1 MLIKSLMMNDY
12 RVYAGS
18 NTFDLAPRIRHGK
31 MRPIVLFGGLNGAG
45 KTSLLSGVRLVLYGK
60 ASLGD
65 SVSQKRYEQY
75 LLESIHRPRGR
86 AIAPKSASIEII
98 FSYAK
103 LGEESEF
110 RVLRS
115 WERAGSSVKEFLE
128 IWENGVE
135 VKGLNY
141 EQAQG
146 FLNELIPIGV
156 SELFFFDGEKIAKL
170 ADETGGST
178 LEYSIKK
185 LLGLDVVE
193 RLSGDLT
200 VLNRNVARLSLTSD
214 VTGQIKGMESKLD
227 ILRSGAAALKK
238 RIDALIEERSELM
251 IDISSM
257 EKVVADRGGHFS
269 TSRKELEQRLSS
281 LNDEKQ
287 QLERQIVE
295 LLADSAPLS
304 LCPDFSQRVLSQVD
318 ADLEAQSGA
327 AAIQILKVQSNA
339 IKKRL
344 KKSLTPD
351 SYSLLESE
359 FTNAISKLTSA
370 QDSPIH
376 DLTYTQASSIR
387 ASLTNADSQSHL
399 MTDLFGRISA
409 IEDELDDLGVSLSRA
424 PDDALVRSDFESL
437 QALQRKLGGL
447 DNAIETLREEGRIL
461 ALEAVDVAR
470 KLDKLYAEAS
480 KSSDQG
486 RVLGYIDRTS
496 AFVEDFVTVTAKKKV
511 ADLEEQFSHCFARL
525 ARKDDLH
532 LRVRIDPETFHV
544 SLLDDDGRVLGKD
557 ELSAGERQIFAIS
570 ILEALAKTAGR
581 HLPMII
587 DTPLGRLDSKH
598 RSKLIANYFPVA
610 SHQMIILS
618 TDTEV
623 DEDFYAELSP
633 NVARA
638 YQLDY
643 NPKTGSTSATEGYFW
658 QARRA
663 G

>member
-1 MLIKSLMMNDY
+1 MLIKSLTMNDY
-12 RVYAGS
+12 RVYAGA
-18 NTFDLAPRIRHGK
+18 NFFDLAPRLRHGK

-45 KTSLLSGVRLVLYGK
+45 KTSLLSGVRLALYGK

-65 SVSQKRYEQY
+65 AVSQKRYDQY
-75 LLESIHRPRGR
+75 LLESIHRPKGRKIGPRG
-86 AIAPKSASIEII
+86 ASIEIS

-103 LGEESEF
+103 LGEENDF

-115 WERAGSSVKEFLE
+115 WERAGSSVKELLE
-128 IWENGVE
+128 IWENGNE

-200 VLNRNVARLSLTSD
+200 VLNRNIAKLSLSSD
-214 VTGQIKGMESKLD
+214 VTDQIKGMESKLD
-227 ILRSGAAALKK
+227 VIRAASVSLRH
-238 RIDALIEERSELM
+238 RINALIEERRELNSN
-251 IDISSM
+251 ISAM
-257 EKVVADRGGHFS
+257 EKVVSDRGGHFS
-269 TSRKELEQRLSS
+269 TSRKSLEERLSS
-281 LNDEKQ
+281 LNEQKQ
-287 QLERQIVE
+287 QLERQITE
-295 LLADSAPLS
+295 LLAESAPLS
-304 LCPDFSQRVLSQVD
+304 LCAEFSQRVLSQIETDLEVQSGTAVVD
-318 ADLEAQSGA
+318 ALISQSEA
-327 AAIQILKVQSNA
+327 IR
-339 IKKRL
+339 KKL
-344 KKSLTPD
+344 KKTLPAE
-351 SYSLLESE
+351 SYALIELE
-359 FTNAISKLTSA
+359 FTASISRLTSSQA
-370 QDSPIH
+370 QTVH
-376 DLTYTQASSIR
+376 DLTHSQARAIR
-387 ASLTNADSQSHL
+387 DSFSHAGAQSLVI
-399 MTDLFGRISA
+399 TDLLKKISL
-409 IEDELDDLGVSLSRA
+409 IEDELDELGVSLARA

-447 DNAIETLREEGRIL
+447 DNAIDTLKEEGRLL
-461 ALEAVDVAR
+461 AQDAIDAAR
-470 KLDKLYAEAS
+470 KLDKLYLEAS

-486 RVLGYIDRTS
+486 RVLGYIERTS
-496 AFVEDFVTVTAKKKV
+496 AFVEDFVRITAQKKV
-511 ADLEEQFSHCFARL
+511 SDLEEQFSHCFARL

-532 LRVRIDPETFHV
+532 LRVKIDPEIFHV
-544 SLLDDDGRVLGKD
+544 SLLDEDGRELGKD

-598 RSKLIANYFPVA
+598 RSKLVTNYFPVA

-623 DEDFYAELSP
+623 DEAFYVELSP

-643 NPKTGSTSATEGYFW
+643 DPRTGSTSATEGYFW
-658 QARRA
+658 QSRRA

>member
-1 MLIKSLMMNDY
+1 MLIKSLTMNDY
-12 RVYAGS
+12 RVYAGPNS
-18 NTFDLAPRIRHGK
+18 FDLSPRLRHGK

-45 KTSLLSGVRLVLYGK
+45 KTSLLSGVRLALYGK

-65 SVSQKRYEQY
+65 AVSQKRYDQY
-75 LLESIHRPRGR
+75 LLESIHRPKGRKIGPRG
-86 AIAPKSASIEII
+86 ASIEIS

-103 LGEESEF
+103 LGEENDF

-115 WERAGSSVKEFLE
+115 WERAGSSVKELLE
-128 IWENGVE
+128 IWENGKE

-200 VLNRNVARLSLTSD
+200 VLNRNIAKLSLSSD
-214 VTGQIKGMESKLD
+214 VTDQIKGMESKLEV
-227 ILRSGAAALKK
+227 IRAASASLRN
-238 RIDALIEERSELM
+238 RINALIEERRELNSN
-251 IDISSM
+251 ISAM
-257 EKVVADRGGHFS
+257 EKVVSDRGGHFS
-269 TSRKELEQRLSS
+269 ISRKALEEKLSS
-281 LNDEKQ
+281 LNEQKQ
-287 QLERQIVE
+287 QLERQIAE

-304 LCPDFSQRVLSQVD
+304 LCTEFSQRVLSQIETDLEVQSGTAVVD
-318 ADLEAQSGA
+318 ALISQSEA
-327 AAIQILKVQSNA
+327 IR
-339 IKKRL
+339 KKL
-344 KKSLTPD
+344 KKTLPAE
-351 SYSLLESE
+351 SYALIELE
-359 FTNAISKLTSA
+359 FTASISRLTSSQA
-370 QDSPIH
+370 QTVH
-376 DLTYTQASSIR
+376 DLTHTQARAIR
-387 ASLTNADSQSHL
+387 DSFSHAGAQSLVI
-399 MTDLFGRISA
+399 TDLFKKISL
-409 IEDELDDLGVSLSRA
+409 IEDELDELGVSLARA

-447 DNAIETLREEGRIL
+447 DNAIDTLKEEGRLL
-461 ALEAVDVAR
+461 AQDAIDAAR
-470 KLDKLYAEAS
+470 KLDKLYLEAS

-486 RVLGYIDRTS
+486 RVLGYIERTS
-496 AFVEDFVTVTAKKKV
+496 AFVEDFVRITAQKKV

-532 LRVRIDPETFHV
+532 LRVKIDPETFHV
-544 SLLDDDGRVLGKD
+544 SLLDEDGRELGKD

-598 RSKLIANYFPVA
+598 RSKLVTNYFPVA

-623 DEDFYAELSP
+623 DEAFYAELSP

-643 NPKTGSTSATEGYFW
+643 DPRTGSTSATEGYFW
-658 QARRA
+658 QSRRA

>member
-1 MLIKSLMMNDY
+1 MLIKSLKLNDY
-12 RVYAGS
+12 RVYAGE
-18 NTFDLAPRIRHGK
+18 NFFDLTPRARYGE

-45 KTSLLSGVRLVLYGK
+45 KTSLLSGVRLVLYGR
-60 ASLGD
+60 AALGD
-65 SVSQKRYEQY
+65 AVSLKRYDQY

-86 AIAPKSASIEII
+86 AIGPKGASIEMV

-115 WERAGSSVKEFLE
+115 WEKAGASVKEFIE
-128 IWENGVE
+128 IWENGTE
-135 VKGLNY
+135 VQGLNY
-141 EQAQG
+141 DQAQG

-170 ADETGGST
+170 ADETGGSA

-200 VLNRNVARLSLTSD
+200 VLNRNVAKLALSSD
-214 VTGQIKGMESKLD
+214 VTDQIKGMESKLD
-227 ILRSGAAALKK
+227 MLRSGAASLRTKIESF
-238 RIDALIEERSELM
+238 REERAAVLADLSA
-251 IDISSM
+251 M

-269 TSRKELEQRLSS
+269 MSRKGLEERLSG
-281 LNDEKQ
+281 LNEEKQ
-287 QLERQIVE
+287 QIERQIME
-295 LLADSAPLS
+295 FLADSAPLS
-304 LCPDFSQRVLSQVD
+304 LCAEFSERVVSQID
-318 ADLEAQSGA
+318 ADLQGQSGA
-327 AAIQILKVQSNA
+327 AAVEALKSQADAIQ
-339 IKKRL
+339 KRL
-344 KKSLTPD
+344 KKSLAPD
-351 SYSLLESE
+351 AFSLVQTE
-359 FTNAISKLTSA
+359 FSNSIKKLSSGQA
-370 QDSPIH
+370 QVVH
-376 DLTYTQASSIR
+376 DLTFTQAGSIR
-387 ASLTNADSQSHL
+387 ASFSQASSQSRL
-399 MTDLFGRISA
+399 MADLFARVSA
-409 IEDELDDLGVSLSRA
+409 IEDELDDLGVSLARA
-424 PDDALVRSDFESL
+424 PDDALVRADFESL

-447 DNAIETLREEGRIL
+447 DNAIETLKEEGRIL
-461 ALEAVDVAR
+461 AQDAVDVAR
-470 KLDKLYAEAS
+470 KLDKLYAEAG
-480 KSSDQG
+480 KSIDQG
-486 RVLGYIDRTS
+486 RVLGYIERTS
-496 AFVEDFVTVTAKKKV
+496 AFVEDFVSVTAKKKV
-511 ADLEEQFSHCFARL
+511 SDLEEQFSHCFARL

-532 LRVRIDPETFHV
+532 LRVRIDPESFHV

-598 RSKLIANYFPVA
+598 RSKLISNYFPVA

-623 DEDFYAELSP
+623 DEEFYAQLSP

-643 NPKTGSTSATEGYFW
+643 NPKTGSTSAVEGYFW
-658 QARRA
+658 QSRKA